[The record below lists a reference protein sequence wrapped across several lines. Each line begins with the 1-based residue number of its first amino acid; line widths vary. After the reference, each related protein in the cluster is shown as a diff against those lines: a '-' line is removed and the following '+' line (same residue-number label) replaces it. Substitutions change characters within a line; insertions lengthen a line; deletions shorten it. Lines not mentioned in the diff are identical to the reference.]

1 LKRLMPRIGVIYKGS
16 GYYSTD
22 YGNGKA
28 KTGRTVN
35 EDGPLQNSASRAPAA
50 AAKADESEY

>member
-1 LKRLMPRIGVIYKGS
+1 MPRIGVIYKGS